1 MKAFENRNVDSV
13 LQAVATAN
21 VAVANG
27 RTVAF
32 AAGGTDVLQLVK
44 DRIPNRP
51 NGGEPDVLV
60 SLQRIRR
67 RNPLTAFVGVD
78 GGVVRLGALATLTE
92 LGAASIVR
100 EQYAVIAEAADSVAT
115 PQIRNVGTVGGNL
128 AQRPWC
134 WYFRNGFPCFKA
146 GGDRCF
152 SAGGENQLHAIF
164 GGGPSYIV
172 HPSDLAPAIVALD
185 ANVHIAG
192 PSGERDVPSAE
203 FFVLPRQDARHENV
217 LADDEMIMWVD
228 VPVAQPGTRSTYRKI
243 MDREAWTHALASAA
257 VVLRMDGD
265 VCREA
270 RIVLG
275 GVAPVPWRVPAAEA
289 LLAGQRITPELARTV
304 GEAAVADARP
314 LAKNAYKVPLTRK
327 LVERTVLD
335 LATRV

>member
-1 MKAFENRNVDSV
+1 
-13 LQAVATAN
+13 
-21 VAVANG
+21 
-27 RTVAF
+27 
-32 AAGGTDVLQLVK
+32 VK

-51 NGGEPDVLV
+51 NGAGEPDLLV

-67 RNPLTAFVGVD
+67 RNPLT
-78 GGVVRLGALATLTE
+78 GVVAIDRGFLRLGALATLTE
-92 LGAASIVR
+92 LGASPVVR
-100 EQYAVIAEAADSVAT
+100 EQYSVIAEAADSVAT
-115 PQIRNVGTVGGNL
+115 PQIRNVGTIGGNL